1 MAQPTKL
8 ELSQRLTTMGRELE
22 AARVLI
28 AEHEATIA
36 ALKAQGAK
44 LQRPQRQAYTPAPP
58 SAEQLAHRAA
68 MAAARDEAMRTGSVV
83 KVGG

>member
-8 ELSQRLTTMGRELE
+8 ELTQRLAAANTALE

-44 LQRPQRQAYTPAPP
+44 LQRPQRPAYTPPAPT
-58 SAEQLAHRAA
+58 AEQLVRRAA
-68 MAAARDEAMRTGSVV
+68 MAAARDEAMRTGKSVLV
-83 KVGG
+83 SV